1 MKSANDNKK
10 VICFEVACAEAS
22 QVPEFVKQYNR
33 LTNSNFNIK
42 CVNDIENQM
51 DELKKFAEFYYK
63 YVWSLLPDDCF
74 VKEEGE

>member
-1 MKSANDNKK
+1 
-10 VICFEVACAEAS
+10 
-22 QVPEFVKQYNR
+22 
-33 LTNSNFNIK
+33 
-42 CVNDIENQM
+42 M